1 MKTFRRS
8 LFAAAACAAL
18 AGCSTTGKL
27 DNVLLTTLA
36 GDRAFVASL
45 YGPLGITAELR
56 ADDARELRAMR
67 EKARMMD
74 LLVRANGGG
83 I

>member
-1 MKTFRRS
+1 MKT
-8 LFAAAACAAL
+8 LATLCACLAF

-27 DNVLLTTLA
+27 DNLLLVSLT

-56 ADDARELRAMR
+56 AADARELMAMR
-67 EKARMMD
+67 EKAAVVDMLGNAAQGRP
-74 LLVRANGGG
+74 
-83 I
+83 